1 VWNVNDCL
9 WLGDT
14 PSSRRP
20 IVVGFHIKGRKEVF
34 VVFNVVKTIIVL
46 IDKVVAGVG
55 VITKIYFVLS
65 DDGGVVLVVVDS
77 ASFEFYKDGLC
88 LVRKVKGVVG
98 GGLVEKRA
106 EISRENVDVPRFA
119 CSSEEEVVLLV
130 SHLFIYERINGE
142 IYRNLFLLVIEMM
155 RRVRS

>member
-1 VWNVNDCL
+1 VWDVDDSL

-14 PSSRRP
+14 TSSWRP

-34 VVFNVVKTIIVL
+34 VVFNVVKTIVVL
-46 IDKVVAGVG
+46 IDKVIAGVG
-55 VITKIYFVLS
+55 VVTKIYFVLS
-65 DDGGVVLVVVDS
+65 NDGGVVLVVVDS
-77 ASFEFYKDGLC
+77 ASLQFHKDGLC

-119 CSSEEEVVLLV
+119 CSSEKKVVLLV

>member
-1 VWNVNDCL
+1 MDDGL

-14 PSSRRP
+14 TSSWRP

-65 DDGGVVLVVVDS
+65 NDGGVVLVMVDS
-77 ASFEFYKDGLC
+77 ASFEFHKDGLC
-88 LVRKVKGVVG
+88 FIRKVKDVVG

-106 EISRENVDVPRFA
+106 EVSRENIDVSFFT
-119 CSSEEEVVLLV
+119 CSSEKKVVLLV
-130 SHLFIYERINGE
+130 SHLFTSSVDFFVFNRK
-142 IYRNLFLLVIEMM
+142 
-155 RRVRS
+155 RV